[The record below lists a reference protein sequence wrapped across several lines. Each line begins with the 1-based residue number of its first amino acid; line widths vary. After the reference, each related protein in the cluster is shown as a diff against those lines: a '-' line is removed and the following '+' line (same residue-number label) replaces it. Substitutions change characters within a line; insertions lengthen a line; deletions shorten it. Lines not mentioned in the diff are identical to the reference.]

1 VSESTH
7 HLLLVVAW
15 GFLLTFTALAL
26 AGVVLLL
33 VIRAVRQATFRRRQQ
48 NSAAIRARIVAAMV
62 EEDDEAAT
70 ADHDLLV
77 LRGLAWHRAE
87 AAMLAML
94 PKVRGDA
101 RGRLLTVLRAR
112 GTDRRALKQT
122 RSRRAFVRCQGA
134 FALGVLRS
142 TDAVDRLIGLLD
154 DRSALVRRVAVRS
167 LGQIGDARAAEPLLA
182 LANRDLGLTRD
193 LVFALSEFQLD
204 GAPALRAAVRHGIEH
219 YDRSGPLAASVLG
232 MIQDVGAAPA
242 LTDAALR
249 GPTALRLAAAR
260 ALGQL
265 DSPLGVPPLQ
275 ASLRAPSNQVRVAA
289 ATSLGRLGAEI
300 AIPGLIAAVRSPDPG
315 TARAAAAALVD
326 MGPVGRGALE
336 RSGLPYAIEA
346 LALDRLRRPR

>member
-1 VSESTH
+1 VLDLTH

-15 GFLLTFTALAL
+15 GLLFAFTGLAL
-26 AGVVLLL
+26 TGIVLLL
-33 VIRAVRQATFRRRQQ
+33 AIRAVRQATFRRRQQ

-62 EEDDEAAT
+62 EEDDEAA
-70 ADHDLLV
+70 AVDRELLA
-77 LRGLAWHRAE
+77 LRGLAWDRAE

-101 RGRLLTVLRAR
+101 QHRLLSILRTR
-112 GTDRRALKQT
+112 GTERKALAQT

-142 TDAVDRLIGLLD
+142 TTAVDRLIVLLD

-167 LGQIGDARAAEPLLA
+167 LGQIGDPRGARPLLA

-193 LVFALSEFQLD
+193 LVFALCEVGLG
-204 GAPALRAAVRHGIEH
+204 GAPALRSAVRDGIVH
-219 YDRSGPLAASVLG
+219 YDRAGPLAAAVLG
-232 MIQDVGAAPA
+232 MIQDVGACPA

-249 GPTALRLAAAR
+249 GPTALRIAAAQ

-289 ATSLGRLGAEI
+289 ATSLGRLGAEV
-300 AIPGLIAAVRSPDPG
+300 AIPALLSAVASPDAA
-315 TARAAAAALVD
+315 TARAASAALVE
-326 MGPVGRGALE
+326 MGPSGQTALE

-346 LALDRLRRPR
+346 LALDRLRSPR